1 MRHIPWFTLVAVA
14 AFSASPLGQSV
25 LRDSFVSG
33 EKLSNDIAQFIL
45 LVVLG
50 IAIAM
55 SAAEWA
61 IKIWLRRRRLRS
73 ENRG

>member
-1 MRHIPWFTLVAVA
+1 MRHIPWFTLAAVV
-14 AFSASPLGQSV
+14 AFSVSPLGQSV
-25 LRDSFVSG
+25 FRNSFVSG

-50 IAIAM
+50 ITIAM
-55 SAAEWA
+55 AVAEWA
-61 IKIWLRRRRLRS
+61 IKVWLRRRRLRS

>member
-1 MRHIPWFTLVAVA
+1 MRHVPWFTLA
-14 AFSASPLGQSV
+14 AFAAFLASPLGQSV
-25 LRDSFVSG
+25 FRDSFVSG

-61 IKIWLRRRRLRS
+61 IKVWLRRRRLRS